1 MLPSTV
7 TIKTASSSGIFSHP
21 SVFCDLLET
30 KQVLQKRKCTKKSV
44 AHLVKAGKTGQ
55 KTDLYFSQ
63 EQVRSYDKDEV
74 LVI

>member
-44 AHLVKAGKTGQ
+44 AHLVKAAKTGYRIG
-55 KTDLYFSQ
+55 LGFSL
-63 EQVRSYDKDEV
+63 EPRWKS
-74 LVI
+74 